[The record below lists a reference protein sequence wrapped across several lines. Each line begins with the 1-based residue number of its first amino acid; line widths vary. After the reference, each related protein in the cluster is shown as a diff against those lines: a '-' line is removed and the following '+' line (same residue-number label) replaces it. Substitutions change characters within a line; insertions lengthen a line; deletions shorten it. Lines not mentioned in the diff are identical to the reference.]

1 MAQFREAEELCDRMD
16 KRSAGLAQELQMLK
30 VQHIHKDYLH
40 LLILYST
47 NYNAQ
52 GIYYIILFYNLG
64 INLLYFFAM
73 FQSTLFS
80 DDLID

>member
-1 MAQFREAEELCDRMD
+1 
-16 KRSAGLAQELQMLK
+16 MLK